1 MPWTLDPTHSSI
13 QFAVKHMVI
22 STARGAFKEYD
33 IEAEVDPVDFAAS
46 NATVTIKAESLDT
59 NNDDRDAHLRSAD
72 FFDVENHPNI
82 TFVTRKIERKRGDD
96 YRILGDLT
104 IRGITKEVALEG
116 EVSGPQQDP
125 WGNQRI
131 GLSANGKLN
140 RKEFGLN
147 WNVALEAGG
156 LLVGEDV
163 KLSIEAE
170 LVKAA

>member
-33 IEAEVDPVDFAAS
+33 IAADVDPDNFAAS

-59 NNDDRDAHLRSAD
+59 NNDDRDTHLRSAD
-72 FFDVENHPNI
+72 FFDVENYPNI
-82 TFVTRKIERKRGDD
+82 TFITKKIEPKGSRD

-116 EVSGPQQDP
+116 EVSGPAKDP
-125 WGNQRI
+125 WGNQRL
-131 GLSANGKLN
+131 GLSASGKVN

-147 WNVALEAGG
+147 WNVALDAGG

-163 KLSIEAE
+163 KLNIEAE

>member
-1 MPWTLDPTHSSI
+1 MPWNLDPTHSSI

-22 STARGAFKEYD
+22 STARGTFKDYE
-33 IEAEVDPVDFAAS
+33 IEAEVDPADFSAS
-46 NATVTIKAESLDT
+46 NATVTIKAESLET
-59 NNDDRDAHLRSAD
+59 NNDDRDAHLRSPD
-72 FFDVENHPNI
+72 FFDVENYPNI
-82 TFVTRKIERKRGDD
+82 TFVTKKIERKRGDD

-104 IRGITKEVALEG
+104 IRGITKEVTLEG

-131 GLSANGKLN
+131 GLSANGKVN